1 VGRKGLDPT
10 QHQIWLD
17 EMQLASVPEPLNVN
31 TKMVDLV
38 IADFGSRETKK
49 RFQPPTANPNSAETH
64 AWHLLAAAGRP
75 LACSALHDSNGY
87 EAGHLRASA
96 AGPARPPTYLLSSD
110 VKCGL
115 SVAPTPSVLVFMVVA
130 VD

>member
-1 VGRKGLDPT
+1 MGRKGLDPT

-49 RFQPPTANPNSAETH
+49 RFQPPTASPNSAETH

-96 AGPARPPTYLLSSD
+96 ACPAHPPTYLLSSD

-115 SVAPTPSVLVFMVVA
+115 SVAPTPSVVVSMVVA